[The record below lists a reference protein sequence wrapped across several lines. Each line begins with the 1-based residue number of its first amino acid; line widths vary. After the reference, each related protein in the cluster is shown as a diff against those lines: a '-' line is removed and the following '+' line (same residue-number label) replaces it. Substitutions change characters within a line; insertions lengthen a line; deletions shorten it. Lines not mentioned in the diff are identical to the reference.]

1 MLIIILFFSLAILNS
16 EAFKTAKCD
25 HETTAADLVD
35 LDNCLNYR
43 DTKTN
48 EDAGLCGFFQPYHQ
62 CLTKHLEECLDDDQV
77 QKAANET
84 LAQKRK

>member
-1 MLIIILFFSLAILNS
+1 MNGM
-16 EAFKTAKCD
+16 
-25 HETTAADLVD
+25 
-35 LDNCLNYR
+35 NYR
-43 DTKTN
+43 DSETN
-48 EDAGLCGFFQPYHQ
+48 EDTGICALFQPYHQ